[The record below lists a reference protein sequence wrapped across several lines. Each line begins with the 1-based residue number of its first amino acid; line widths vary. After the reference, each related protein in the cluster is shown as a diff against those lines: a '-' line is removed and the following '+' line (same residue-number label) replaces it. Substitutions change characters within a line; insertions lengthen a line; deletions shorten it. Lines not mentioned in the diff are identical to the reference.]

1 MKSIFVK
8 FLVLLFAAAS
18 ITTTYSAAPE
28 LNTAGGKGPG
38 SSQQSDDKNPGDQ
51 KRIQKRDKNCV
62 PKKDGSGKKQKKG
75 KKKSNKKSNK
85 KSGKGSKRGNGR

>member
-18 ITTTYSAAPE
+18 ITTTYSAASE
-28 LNTAGGKGPG
+28 LNLVGGKGPG
-38 SSQQSDDKNPGDQ
+38 SGQQSDDKNPGDK

-62 PKKDGSGKKQKKG
+62 PKKDGSGKKQKKV
-75 KKKSNKKSNK
+75 NKKMNK
-85 KSGKGSKRGNGR
+85 KSGKGNKRGNGK

>member
-1 MKSIFVK
+1 MKTIFVK

-18 ITTTYSAAPE
+18 ITTTYSAGTEP
-28 LNTAGGKGPG
+28 NPAGGKGPG
-38 SSQQSDDKNPGDQ
+38 STQQSDDKNPGDQ
-51 KRIQKRDKNCV
+51 KRIQKRDKDCV

-85 KSGKGSKRGNGR
+85 KSGNKRGNGR